1 MLREPADAQVVAGSS
16 TFLVNRTGLAE
27 LATKRR
33 LPAIYSDRENVEVG
47 GLMPYAVHVADFIG
61 RAAVYV
67 DKIRHGAKPAD
78 LPVEQPARLE
88 RVINLRAAKSIGL
101 TVPQS
106 LLLRADELIQ

>member
-16 TFLVNRTGLAE
+16 TFLVHRTGLAE

-33 LPAIYSDRENVEVG
+33 LPAIYSDRENIDAA
-47 GLMPYAVHVADFIG
+47 GLMAYAVNMTGFIG

-78 LPVEQPARLE
+78 LPVEQPTRLE
-88 RVINLRAAKSIGL
+88 LLINLRAAKAIGL
-101 TVPQS
+101 TVPK
-106 LLLRADELIQ
+106 

>member
-16 TFLVNRTGLAE
+16 TFLVHRTGLAE

-33 LPAIYSDRENVEVG
+33 LPAIYSDRENIDAA
-47 GLMPYAVHVADFIG
+47 GLMAYAVNMTGFIG

-88 RVINLRAAKSIGL
+88 LLINLRAAKAIGL
-101 TVPQS
+101 TVPK
-106 LLLRADELIQ
+106 